1 MPPIF
6 LHSLYTMSA
15 LFIPVQRFLPLL
27 LTILP
32 VLVSAQS
39 VRSKKQSAWQQ
50 QVDHRIEV
58 IFQESAK
65 SLDCKQTIVYTN
77 NSPDVL
83 LQIPFHIWPN
93 AFSGRH
99 TAYGKEAVINGNT
112 KFFNLTEQERGSLDG
127 LNFTVNGIPAA
138 HTADA
143 VNPDIV
149 YLSLPKPLGSG
160 EKITIS
166 TPFRVKIPWLFSRL
180 GYNGDLFSIT
190 QWYPKPAVYD
200 VNGWNVFPYAE
211 QGEYYSEFGDYE
223 VTLDVPANWRVA
235 ATGELQDSAE
245 FAWLDSLVTG
255 RDTTERTGRKTLTYK
270 QKMVSDYAWFA
281 KPDFQ
286 VAKGK
291 TALPGG
297 LEVTTYAFYQ
307 NSKKANGPSM
317 LAAIDKAL
325 QYYSRRVG
333 LYPYR
338 YCTVVIG
345 PLEGAGGM
353 EYPMITICNDASEGT
368 IIHEVGHNWFQGMLG
383 SQEREHPWM
392 DESINTFYQQQA
404 EGKGADEYSPG
415 DKFSANSNYAAF
427 RLTHD
432 VGQFQCGH
440 LHSRDYTGVNYGAI
454 VYAINPQRF
463 LYLQEYLGRSVMDS
477 CMKTYF
483 RKWQYKHPLP
493 SDLQATFEEVSGK
506 KLTWFFDGLL
516 SGPAPDMAIQSVQ
529 KSKSGYIVKI
539 NNKTPYELPVKLQW
553 RYGTRKESMWVHS
566 DTTVELKGKMQ
577 EVVLNASGYLPES
590 NMANND
596 ATTGRAILKTW
607 GKGKFGLPGLYT
619 RGQNK
624 HWVFPMFFM
633 WNKYDGYT
641 PGLVFSNLT
650 FPRRNW
656 EYWLAPLYGVKSKE
670 IVGFAGLR
678 RNIFHRSGPF
688 ALTEV
693 GLNLRRFSFQPMYA
707 YREISTYNR
716 WALKATNYF
725 RLIKPWVSNR
735 LETEITRVRLNEIIS
750 LTAATWESD
759 VARVSWIRESGKK
772 LMPFNTRVDIMG
784 GGNGLFGSKT
794 QFGPSYGEF
803 IMANATAEIYI
814 PYPNKSKK
822 NIGFRAKG
830 YASGMFHNYKGS
842 TGNFVL
848 PISGPQ
854 FTPNDPTFSHMA
866 VARSARFG
874 SGNGYWSQILVNGA
888 NGIRMFPNLNTDRWV
903 AGVNLN
909 THVLPFLPIQLF
921 FDAAVVPTSANLSEN
936 IPFAGGLS
944 FSTRVGKSSNFEA
957 TLPLFYSKTFAD
969 FKDANPRF
977 KWYQFATVRMRLDLN
992 DPFDIV
998 RNFIY

>member
-1 MPPIF
+1 MFAFIKPVKPF
-6 LHSLYTMSA
+6 LLAA
-15 LFIPVQRFLPLL
+15 LLCFPVFA
-27 LTILP
+27 
-32 VLVSAQS
+32 SAQNNLS
-39 VRSKKQSAWQQ
+39 NHQSGWQQ
-50 QVDHRIEV
+50 RVDHNVRVVFDEKQKV
-58 IFQESAK
+58 LRCFQ
-65 SLDCKQTIVYTN
+65 TVTYTN
-77 NSPDVL
+77 NSPDAINR
-83 LQIPFHIWPN
+83 IPFHIWPN

-112 KFFNLTEQERGSLDG
+112 KFFNHTEEERGALDS
-127 LNFTVNGIPAA
+127 LNFMVGGVPAR
-138 HTADA
+138 HSEDS

-149 YLSLPKPLGSG
+149 YLYLPQTLNTGD
-160 EKITIS
+160 KITIT
-166 TPFRVKIPWLFSRL
+166 TPFRVKIPWLFSRM

-200 VNGWNVFPYAE
+200 VNGWNAFPYAE
-211 QGEYYSEFGDYE
+211 QGEYYSEFGNYE
-223 VTLDVPANWRVA
+223 VSLNVPANWRVA
-235 ATGELQDSAE
+235 ATGELQDTAE
-245 FAWLDSLVTG
+245 FAWLDSLVIG
-255 RDTTERTGRKTLTYK
+255 RDTTERTGRKNLIYK
-270 QKMVSDYAWFA
+270 QEQVSDFAWFA
-281 KPDFQ
+281 KPDFD

-291 TALPGG
+291 SILPGG
-297 LEVTTYAFYQ
+297 QEITTYAFYRKT
-307 NSKKANGPSM
+307 KKANGPSI

-325 QYYSRRVG
+325 QYYSGRVG

-345 PLEGAGGM
+345 PLQGAGGM
-353 EYPMITICNDASEGT
+353 EYPMITICTDASEGT

-383 SQEREHPWM
+383 SQERQHPWM

-404 EGKGADEYSPG
+404 EGKGSDEYSPG
-415 DKFSANSNYAAF
+415 DKFSANSGYAAF

-493 SDLQATFEEVSGK
+493 ADLQATFEDVSGK
-506 KLTWFFDGLL
+506 KLDWFFTGLL
-516 SGPAPDMAIQSVQ
+516 SGPAPDVAIQSVQ
-529 KSKSGYIVKI
+529 KSKSGYVVKV
-539 NNKTPYELPVKLQW
+539 NNKTPYELPFKLQW

-577 EVVLNASGYLPES
+577 EIVLNASGYLPES

-596 ATTGRAILKTW
+596 AATSRAILKTW
-607 GKGKFGLPGLYT
+607 GKGKFGFPGLYT
-619 RGQNK
+619 RGQNR
-624 HWVFPMFFM
+624 HWVFPMLFM

-656 EYWLAPLYGVKSKE
+656 EYWVAPLYGVKSKE
-670 IVGFAGLR
+670 VVGFAGLR
-678 RNIFHRSGPF
+678 RNIFHRDGPF
-688 ALTEV
+688 ALTEI

-707 YREISTYNR
+707 YRDLSVYNR
-716 WALKATNYF
+716 WAFKVNQYF
-725 RLIKPWVSNR
+725 RVSKPWISNR
-735 LETEITRVRLNEIIS
+735 LETEITRVRLNEFIS
-750 LTAATWESD
+750 LTAKTWESD
-759 VARVSWIRESGKK
+759 VARVSWIRESNKK
-772 LMPFNTRVDIMG
+772 LMPFNTRVDVMG

-794 QFGPSYGEF
+794 QFGPQFGPLHGEF
-803 IMANATAEIYI
+803 LMANATVEIFV
-814 PYPNKSKK
+814 PYANKSKK

-830 YASGMFHNYKGS
+830 YASGMIHNYRGIAGS
-842 TGNFVL
+842 GNFVV
-848 PISGPQ
+848 PISAPQ

-874 SGNGYWSQILVNGA
+874 SGNGYWSQMLVNGS
-888 NGIRMFPNLNTDRWV
+888 NGIRMFPNLNTDKWV

-909 THVLPFLPIQLF
+909 THILPFLPIQLF
-921 FDAAVVPTSANLSEN
+921 FDAAYAPEPSLFTEKVLY
-936 IPFAGGLS
+936 AGGLCY
-944 FSTRVGKSSNFEA
+944 STRVGKSSNFEA
-957 TLPLFYSKTFAD
+957 TLPLFYSNT
-969 FKDANPRF
+969 FKDLKMLNPGF
-977 KWYQFATVRMRLDLN
+977 KWYEYATVRVKLDLN

-998 RNFIY
+998 RNFIF

>member
-1 MPPIF
+1 MHAF
-6 LHSLYTMSA
+6 FNSVL
-15 LFIPVQRFLPLL
+15 RFLPAV
-27 LTILP
+27 LTFLP
-32 VLVSAQS
+32 ILVSAQNA
-39 VRSKKQSAWQQ
+39 RLKRQSGWQQ
-50 QVDHRIEV
+50 RVDHDIRVLLDEKQKVLRCFQTV
-58 IFQESAK
+58 I
-65 SLDCKQTIVYTN
+65 YTN
-77 NSPDVL
+77 NSPNAINR
-83 LQIPFHIWPN
+83 IPFHIWPS
-93 AFSGRH
+93 AFSGLH

-112 KFFNLTEQERGSLDG
+112 KFFNLKEEERGALDS
-127 LNFTVNGIPAA
+127 LNFMVNGIPAR
-138 HTADA
+138 HVSDS

-149 YLSLPKPLGSG
+149 YLYLPQTLNTG
-160 EKITIS
+160 ETITIT
-166 TPFRVKIPWLFSRL
+166 TPFRVKIPWLFSRM

-200 VNGWNVFPYAE
+200 VNGWNAFPYAE

-223 VTLDVPANWRVA
+223 VSLDVPSSWRVT
-235 ATGELQDSAE
+235 ATGELQDTAE

-270 QKMVSDYAWFA
+270 QKQVSDFAWFA

-291 TALPGG
+291 TTLPGG
-297 LEVTTYAFYQ
+297 QEVTTFAFY
-307 NSKKANGPSM
+307 NESKNTNGASI
-317 LAAIDKAL
+317 LAAIEKAL

-333 LYPYR
+333 VYPYR

-345 PLEGAGGM
+345 PLQGAGGM
-353 EYPMITICNDASEGT
+353 EYPMITICADASEGT

-415 DKFSANSNYAAF
+415 DKFSPNSGYAAF

-483 RKWQYKHPLP
+483 RNWQYKHPLP
-493 SDLQATFEEVSGK
+493 ADLQAVFEEVSGK
-506 KLTWFFDGLL
+506 KLDWFFNGLL
-516 SGPAPDMAIQSVQ
+516 AGPAPDVAIQSVK
-529 KSKSGYIVKI
+529 KSKSGYVVKVD
-539 NNKTPYELPVKLQW
+539 NKTPYELPFKLQW
-553 RYGTRKESMWVHS
+553 RYGTRKESMWLHS

-577 EVVLNASGYLPES
+577 EIVLNASGYLPES

-596 ATTGRAILKTW
+596 AFLSRAVLKTW
-607 GKGKFGLPGLYT
+607 GKGKFGFPGLYT
-619 RGQNK
+619 RGQNR

-656 EYWLAPLYGVKSKE
+656 EYWVAPLYGLRSKE
-670 IVGFAGLR
+670 ITGFSGLR
-678 RNIFHRSGPF
+678 RNIFHKKGDFS
-688 ALTEV
+688 LTEI
-693 GLNLRRFSFQPMYA
+693 GLNYRRFSFLGRGIEPVP
-707 YREISTYNR
+707 YNR
-716 WALKATNYF
+716 FSVKGRTWLKPQ
-725 RLIKPWVSNR
+725 KPWVSNR
-735 LETEITRVRLNEIIS
+735 FEAELTAVRLDN
-750 LTAATWESD
+750 LNDAFNRLWESD
-759 VARVSWIRESGKK
+759 VMRFSWVRESAKK
-772 LMPFNTRVDIMG
+772 LLPFNTRVDFST
-784 GGNGLFGSKT
+784 GGNKGAILSRGSYSEGM
-794 QFGPSYGEF
+794 FMMG
-803 IMANATAEIYI
+803 NAEAEIFI

-822 NIGFRAKG
+822 SIGFRAKG
-830 YASGMFHNYKGS
+830 YASAMTHNYRGPIGS
-842 TGNFVL
+842 GNFVL
-848 PISGPQ
+848 PISAPQ
-854 FTPNDPTFSHMA
+854 FLPNDPTLSHMT

-874 SGNGYWSQILVNGA
+874 SGNGYWSQMLVNGA
-888 NGIRMFPNLNTDRWV
+888 NGIRMFPNLNTDKWV
-903 AGVNLN
+903 TGVNLN
-909 THVLPFLPIQLF
+909 THVLPFLPVQLF
-921 FDAAVVPTSANLSEN
+921 FDAAFVPASANLSERL
-936 IPFAGGLS
+936 PFAGGLS

-957 TLPLFYSKTFAD
+957 TLPLFYSKTFSD
-969 FKDANPRF
+969 FKNVNPGF
-977 KWYQFATVRMRLDLN
+977 KWYQYATVRMRLDLN